1 MNILEITGEPIGTG
15 GQEMFIINCTASYK
29 YEGFEDR
36 FADSVLFVRMRS
48 IVKRW

>member
-15 GQEMFIINCTASYK
+15 GQECTASYK

-36 FADSVLFVRMRS
+36 FADSVLL
-48 IVKRW
+48 